1 MVDGY
6 PPREDCCILNSQL
19 MFKPDYFLILGL
31 DAGADTNAINAAYE
45 KIAAKLNPKN
55 FTDNPN
61 ALEFASTILAK
72 AREAQLALVD
82 EKFREKHAAEQ
93 AAIPEPFQPDQLK
106 PFLGHVC
113 VAAGIISYPDL
124 MDAISKQTDI
134 DLPLGQILQER
145 RLLSQTELEGM
156 LMGLKLYGAP
166 NRPLDPIVKRLL
178 AMGVVTLDM
187 VKIGLIDQ
195 RTSMAGLDE
204 IFCKRGWLDPSVLQ
218 ALK

>member
-1 MVDGY
+1 MY
-6 PPREDCCILNSQL
+6 
-19 MFKPDYFLILGL
+19 KPNYFLILGL
-31 DAGADTNAINAAYE
+31 DSSADVTAINAAYE
-45 KIAAKLNPKN
+45 ALSTKLSPTN

-72 AREAQLALVD
+72 AREAQMALQD
-82 EKFREKHAAEQ
+82 PQFREKHATEQ
-93 AAIPEPFQPDQLK
+93 AGNQEPFAPEQLK

-124 MDAISKQTDI
+124 VDAISKQTDI

-166 NRPLDPIVKRLL
+166 NRPLDSIVKRLL
-178 AMGVVTLDM
+178 AMGIVTLDM
-187 VKIGLIDQ
+187 VKIALIDQ
-195 RTSMAGLDE
+195 RTSMSGLDE
-204 IFCKRGWLDPSVLQ
+204 IFCKRGWLDPAVLA
-218 ALK
+218 ALS

>member
-1 MVDGY
+1 
-6 PPREDCCILNSQL
+6 
-19 MFKPDYFLILGL
+19 MFKPNYFLILGL
-31 DAGADTNAINAAYE
+31 DSSADVNAINAAYE
-45 KIAAKLNPKN
+45 ALAKKLSPTN
-55 FTDNPN
+55 FADNPN
-61 ALEFASTILAK
+61 ALEFASTILNK
-72 AREAQLALVD
+72 AREAQMALQD
-82 EKFREKHAAEQ
+82 AQFREKHATEQ
-93 AAIPEPFQPDQLK
+93 AANPEPFAPEQLK

-124 MDAISKQTDI
+124 MDAISRQTDI

-166 NRPLDPIVKRLL
+166 NRPLESIVKRLL

-187 VKIGLIDQ
+187 VKIALIDQ
-195 RTSMAGLDE
+195 RTTMSGLDE
-204 IFCKRGWLDPSVLQ
+204 IFCKRGWLDPAVLA